1 MCSLDPA
8 CDAAGCH
15 PWQGQPG
22 LSDTPRRACSSQAS
36 PGTSS
41 PPTGLCA
48 LKPGASG
55 LRAEA
60 EAPNRPAG
68 TKPPRSHGETIQS
81 TRRFRTGTTDGVR
94 DTSSRAPA
102 PRDALRQGGELT
114 RAPASTLSSAS
125 SPLPASRSRGALPSS
140 TASRPAHRT
149 ARRKARRAF
158 CWASA
163 TMAGMSP
170 QQPCGAERSAEA
182 GEGGTGTRA
191 DTTHDPACASQGS
204 GPDGA
209 QPRGRQQPDAGET
222 HGGLGPDTRHARGRA
237 GQTAAMSHVTG
248 PGGRG
253 QPFHPRLRLHQPSRR
268 P

>member
-68 TKPPRSHGETIQS
+68 TKPPRSHRETIQS
-81 TRRFRTGTTDGVR
+81 TRRFRTETTDGVR

-102 PRDALRQGGELT
+102 PRDALRTGRRAHQGAGVHAVLGVLAAPGLQEPRRAAVQHRKPP
-114 RAPASTLSSAS
+114 RAPHG
-125 SPLPASRSRGALPSS
+125 P
-140 TASRPAHRT
+140 
-149 ARRKARRAF
+149 
-158 CWASA
+158 
-163 TMAGMSP
+163 P
-170 QQPCGAERSAEA
+170 Q
-182 GEGGTGTRA
+182 
-191 DTTHDPACASQGS
+191 
-204 GPDGA
+204 GA
-209 QPRGRQQPDAGET
+209 QGVLLGVRHHGRHVAAAALRGGAKR
-222 HGGLGPDTRHARGRA
+222 
-237 GQTAAMSHVTG
+237 
-248 PGGRG
+248 
-253 QPFHPRLRLHQPSRR
+253 
-268 P
+268 